1 MKTILRS
8 LVAAAAL
15 LNIPLAAHGADLPA
29 APSYQ
34 PAAAPAVV
42 QQVYNWTGIYFGLNG
57 GYTFGQSTP
66 MSLFSSDYT
75 AFNFNANGGFV
86 GLTAGAQIQSGHT
99 VIGIESTID
108 WADLTGSSRGPIF
121 LNGNNIGT
129 ATLSA
134 NVNSISTIQMRI
146 GYAADNWLIYG
157 TGGLAVTNEKSTL
170 TGATFICGAPN
181 AFGSNPPCTSISS
194 FHIGL
199 AAGGG
204 VEYGV
209 TENLSV
215 KAEYTWVGAGAIN
228 TLKENMV
235 RVGANWRFGM

>member
-1 MKTILRS
+1 MKHTVRS
-8 LVAAAAL
+8 IVAAAAL
-15 LNIPLAAHGADLPA
+15 LSIPLAAHSADLPT

-34 PAAAPAVV
+34 PTAAPADV
-42 QQVYNWTGIYFGLNG
+42 QRVYNWTGIYFGLNG

-75 AFNFNANGGFV
+75 ACNFDASGGFA

-99 VIGIESTID
+99 VIGLESNVD
-108 WADLTGSSRGPIF
+108 WASITGSSRGPIF

-129 ATLSA
+129 ATLSSTI
-134 NVNSISTIQMRI
+134 NSISTLQTRI
-146 GYAADNWLIYG
+146 GYANDNWLFYG
-157 TGGLAVTNEKSTL
+157 SGGLAVTNEKSTL
-170 TGATFICGAPN
+170 TGATFVCGAPN
-181 AFGSNPPCTSISS
+181 AFGSNPPCTSLSS
-194 FHIGL
+194 FHLGV
-199 AAGGG
+199 AAGTG
-204 VEYGV
+204 VEYGI
-209 TENLSV
+209 TENVSV

>member
-1 MKTILRS
+1 
-8 LVAAAAL
+8 
-15 LNIPLAAHGADLPA
+15 
-29 APSYQ
+29 
-34 PAAAPAVV
+34 
-42 QQVYNWTGIYFGLNG
+42 
-57 GYTFGQSTP
+57 

-134 NVNSISTIQMRI
+134 NVNSISTLQTRI

-157 TGGLAVTNEKSTL
+157 TGGLAITNEKSTL
-170 TGATFICGAPN
+170 TGATFVCGAPN
-181 AFGSNPPCTSISS
+181 AFGSNPPCTSISN

-209 TENLSV
+209 TDNLSV